1 MRVSKLNGSA
11 AILALL
17 VAVFTLGAC
26 GFKLRS
32 AVEIPADLNPMLVT
46 SNGGSEVRAAIL
58 QRLEIS
64 EVREAKSAKDARII
78 VRILGES
85 RSSRVAAVDRD
96 GKVIAR
102 ELHLRV
108 TFDAV
113 DSGGNQRVERQTLD
127 LVRTYENPDV
137 EVLGKQLEADLIFED
152 LVHDAADRVLGRLQA
167 TLL

>member
-32 AVEIPADLNPMLVT
+32 AVEIPADLNPVLVT